1 MKNFQKKLGGVAI
14 LGLGLA
20 ASLATVPTNATAAS
34 VEMGVQVR
42 YRGEADARDF
52 NDQTGADVVHSERA
66 RLTAKIKEGRYHA
79 FLQIQ
84 DARVWGAEVDSNGD
98 PAIDTLTSSS
108 ANGLDMHQAFLKVD
122 DVFGTGIGIQAG
134 RQEINFADQR
144 LVGAEDW
151 DQNARSLDGII
162 FSRAFGDAG
171 VIVPFY
177 LQLVE
182 NDTLVTAAD
191 GNNEGKDHDIW
202 VAGFHSAWNIAEGQS
217 LQPHLYVVRAG
228 LISETIYTLG
238 VYYQGTAGPLS
249 WDVTG
254 DYQTGKAGNAD
265 INAYMAA
272 GNISFQTGPV
282 MVSAGCDYLS
292 GDDGH
297 DADKIKSFTT
307 LLGSNHEFYGA
318 MDYFDF
324 NVLSAVNDGARF
336 VRGLGLID
344 PHVKASYQIEQN
356 TTADAAVHYFMTAEK
371 EKAILAD
378 ANGKGVDQLGTELD
392 LSVKHQTGPVTVR
405 VGYSA
410 FFQDDA
416 MEALAAQGTNNED
429 VTHWGYV
436 MASIAL
442 P

>member
-1 MKNFQKKLGGVAI
+1 MKNFQQKLGGVAI

-20 ASLATVPTNATAAS
+20 AGLAMVPTNATAAS

-66 RLTAKIKEGRYHA
+66 RLTAKINEGRYHA
-79 FLQIQ
+79 FVQIQ
-84 DARVWGAEVDSNGD
+84 DARVWGSEWGGD
-98 PAIDTLTSSS
+98 AGQIDPLTTSG

-144 LVGAEDW
+144 LGGAEDW

-182 NDTLVTAAD
+182 NDRLVTGNNLTD
-191 GNNEGKDHDIW
+191 NNEGKDDDIW
-202 VAGFHSAWNIAEGQS
+202 VAGFHSAWNVAKGQS

-228 LISETIYTLG
+228 LVDETIYTLG

-254 DYQTGKAGNAD
+254 DYQTGKAGNSD
-265 INAYMAA
+265 VNAYMAA
-272 GNISFQTGPV
+272 GNIGFQAGPV

-292 GDDGH
+292 GDKDRT
-297 DADKIKSFTT
+297 DDKIKSFTT
-307 LLGSNHEFYGA
+307 LLGSSHEFYGA

-324 NVLSAVNDGARF
+324 NVVSSDTGH
-336 VRGLGLID
+336 VRNLGLID
-344 PHVKASYQIEQN
+344 PHVKVSYQIEHN

-378 ANGKGVDQLGTELD
+378 ANGKGVDKLGTELD
-392 LSVKHQTGPVTVR
+392 LSVKHQTGPVTVQ